1 MEKKKKKIWIIGGLV
16 LCLVAVIGITFAFFS
31 TGGTQD
37 TANTFTSGCLNI
49 ELTDASS
56 SINLTNTYPISDVEG
71 VDSTSYD
78 FTIRNTCD
86 TSTNYSINLESLNL
100 NEVANTLNADY
111 IKVSLSSNTVD
122 NVISKLSDNP
132 STTPE
137 IDGAYEAYT
146 LYTASLGA
154 HETKTYHLKLWID
167 YDATV
172 EEAANK
178 TYLSK
183 INVIA
188 NPETSVIDTL
198 EAKFTLSDKT
208 LTSSLSNNVTSATYC
223 TTTTNICEPTT
234 PASITNNSYTVELE
248 ENKNN
253 QMVCTKLNGTSKVIC
268 SNGLEIK
275 DPCEGLTAS
284 ECILA
289 YEGGAEVIEAK
300 GTPDFSKTAQAN
312 CDGIENCEETN
323 GMYAAE
329 DDYGTSYYYRG
340 AVDNNWVQFGTNSS
354 GQPLYWR
361 IVRINGDG
369 SIRLIYN
376 GTSTATTGNSTM
388 INTGLAFNT
397 SSNNNMYVGY
407 MYQSNQVHGLVESS
421 NIKKELDEWYFD
433 NLTDEGEA
441 DKIDGNAGFCGD
453 RTSTTTNGG
462 APNNTGGTGTTR
474 TYYGARYRLN
484 TNKTPSFKCTY
495 EDASKVKQDLY
506 TTNGSSKGNGKLTYP
521 IGLITADE
529 VAFAG
534 EVAGSSNSSYYLYN
548 NANYWTMSPYYFRN
562 GYANVFFVN
571 SGGAFSNYYVDWTDC
586 GVRPVI
592 NIRSNVELTG
602 TGSQNDPF
610 KVVGA
615 S

>member
-1 MEKKKKKIWIIGGLV
+1 MEKKMKKIWIIGGLV

-56 SINLTNTYPISDVEG
+56 SIKLTNTYPISDVEG

-86 TSTNYSINLESLNL
+86 TSTNYSINLESLNQVSNSL
-100 NEVANTLNADY
+100 NVDY

-122 NVISKLSDNP
+122 NVISKLSDNIVI
-132 STTPE
+132 TPE
-137 IDGAYEAYT
+137 LDGAYEAYT
-146 LYTASLGA
+146 LYTGSINA
-154 HETKTYHLKLWID
+154 HEEKTYHLKLWID

-172 EEAANK
+172 EQAANK
-178 TYLSK
+178 TYISK

-188 NPETSVIDTL
+188 NPETQVVDTL
-198 EAKFTLSDKT
+198 EATFTLDDKT
-208 LTSSLSNNVTSATYC
+208 LTSSLSDNVTSATYC

-234 PASITNNSYTVELE
+234 PVSITNNSYTVELE
-248 ENKNN
+248 ENENN
-253 QMVCTKLNGTSKVIC
+253 QMVCTNLNGTSKVIC

-289 YEGGAEVIEAK
+289 YEGGAETVEAK
-300 GTPDFSKTAQAN
+300 GTPDFSQTAKT
-312 CDGIENCEETN
+312 DE

-340 AVDNNWVQFGTNSS
+340 AVNDNWFQFGTNSS

-376 GTSTATTGNSTM
+376 GPTTSSTDESTM
-388 INTGLAFNT
+388 INTSQAFNT
-397 SSNNNMYVGY
+397 SYNNNAYVGY
-407 MYQSNQVHGLVESS
+407 MYKDGEVHGLVESS
-421 NIKKELDEWYFD
+421 DIKKELDEWYLA
-433 NLTDEGEA
+433 NLTGEGEA

-453 RTSTTTNGG
+453 RTPYIRSGSSGSYIYTSG
-462 APNNTGGTGTTR
+462 GGTGTTE
-474 TYYGARYRLN
+474 TYYGAYYRLC
-484 TNKTPSFKCTY
+484 TNETPTFKCTY

-534 EVAGSSNSSYYLYN
+534 EVYNTSNTSYYLYN
-548 NANYWTMSPYYFRN
+548 NAAYWTMSPSFYNSN
-562 GYANVFFVN
+562 GARVFGVN
-571 SGGAFSNYYVDWTDC
+571 SDGFLYAGNFVTWTSP

-602 TGSQNDPF
+602 SGTTSDPF
-610 KVVGA
+610 VVVGA

>member
-1 MEKKKKKIWIIGGLV
+1 MKKKKIWIIGGLV

-86 TSTNYSINLESLNL
+86 TPTNYIINLESLN
-100 NEVANTLNADY
+100 EVSNSLNADY

-132 STTPE
+132 NTTPE
-137 IDGAYEAYT
+137 LDGAYT
-146 LYTASLGA
+146 LYTGNLGA
-154 HETKTYHLKLWID
+154 NETKTYHLKLWID

-172 EEAANK
+172 EQAANK
-178 TYLSK
+178 TYTSK

-188 NPETSVIDTL
+188 NPETSVVDTL
-198 EAKFTLSDKT
+198 EATFTLDDKI

-234 PASITNNSYTVELE
+234 TATITNNSYTVELE
-248 ENKNN
+248 ENDNN

-275 DPCEGLTAS
+275 PKTKMVET
-284 ECILA
+284 IL
-289 YEGGAEVIEAK
+289 GTIKVNLD
-300 GTPDFSKTAQAN
+300 TPDFSKTAQADCSGKN
-312 CDGIENCEETN
+312 KCEETN
-323 GMYAAE
+323 GIYE
-329 DDYGTSYYYRG
+329 GTDDHGTTYYYRG
-340 AVDNNWVQFGTNSS
+340 AVDNNWFQFGTNSS

-361 IVRINGDG
+361 IIRINGDG

-376 GTSTATTGNSTM
+376 GPTTSSTDESTM
-388 INTGLAFNT
+388 INTSQAFN
-397 SSNNNMYVGY
+397 SSYNNNMYVGY
-407 MYQSNQVHGLVESS
+407 MYQSGQVHGLQTNS
-421 NIKKELDEWYFD
+421 NIKTTLDNWYLS
-433 NLTDEGEA
+433 NLTEEA
-441 DKIDGNAGFCGD
+441 EYLDGNAGFCGD
-453 RTSTTTNGG
+453 RTSTTSSSG
-462 APNNTGGTGTTR
+462 APNDTGGTGTTK
-474 TYYGARYRLN
+474 TYYGAHYRLSR
-484 TNKTPSFKCTY
+484 NKTPTFKCS
-495 EDASKVKQDLY
+495 DIDNDLY
-506 TTNGSSKGNGKLTYP
+506 TTPGSSKGNGALIVNNSNDENYRDERPTP

-534 EVAGSSNSSYYLYN
+534 GVDGSINSSYYLYN
-548 NANYWTMSPYYFRN
+548 KANYWTMSPYYYSSGSARVFLVN
-562 GYANVFFVN
+562 SFGYLYVGYAVT
-571 SGGAFSNYYVDWTDC
+571 WTDP
-586 GVRPVI
+586 GARPVI
-592 NIRSNVELTG
+592 NIRSDIEVTG
-602 TGSQNDPF
+602 TGSQDNPF
-610 KVVGA
+610 KVVGTN
-615 S
+615 